1 MKIFVNKEI
10 RKLFLALSVIWMA
23 ALLLTQGFLL
33 SVLREDFFVPVTC
46 FCIGRR
52 IDTVSVLFLFPETGS
67 AYGTGSVTDQRVS

>member
-23 ALLLTQGFLL
+23 ALLLTQGFLYRYFQRISL
-33 SVLREDFFVPVTC
+33 FL
-46 FCIGRR
+46 CIGRR

>member
-23 ALLLTQGFLL
+23 ALLLTQGFLY
-33 SVLREDFFVPVTC
+33 RYFQ
-46 FCIGRR
+46 R
-52 IDTVSVLFLFPETGS
+52 ISLFLLLVFALAGGLILSACYSWFPETGS

>member
-23 ALLLTQGFLL
+23 ASADPGILI
-33 SVLREDFFVPVTC
+33 SVLPEDFFVPVTC